1 MCNISTVLRNHVWFS
16 LDSQNSQFP
25 FVSKMF
31 NDIFNNKAA
40 AYFWDLHERHLVYL
54 QA

>member
-1 MCNISTVLRNHVWFS
+1 MWFS
-16 LDSQNSQFP
+16 LDSQNSKFP

-31 NDIFNNKAA
+31 NDIFNTKPA
-40 AYFWDLHERHLVYL
+40 AYFGELHERHLVYL

>member
-1 MCNISTVLRNHVWFS
+1 MCNIPTVLRNHVWFS
-16 LDSQNSQFP
+16 LDSQNIQFP

-31 NDIFNNKAA
+31 NGIFNNKAA
-40 AYFWDLHERHLVYL
+40 AYFLELHERHLVYL